1 MKVKKYVV
9 EDMQKAFV
17 MIKEDLGKDAVI
29 LSQQKVRKKGIKG
42 FISKPVYEV
51 IAAADDKENTK
62 RFGDE
67 LSLKKLEYKINQLQD
82 MLKYNTKID
91 DKPENEHG
99 DIQILRENG
108 VSDDVIKLLKQNIN
122 FEDDETYVREIND
135 FFVNLIGQPDLIELK
150 SRPTTILFIGP
161 TGVGKTTTIA
171 KIAANLVLKQR
182 LSVALVTMDTYR
194 IAAVE
199 QLKRYG
205 DILGISTTVI
215 NSPLEYPSAIKNL
228 KNHDVILIDTAGRN
242 HKNEYQLNEVKSLL
256 KIHKMSKV
264 YLVLSLTSKDRDL
277 VDIVN
282 RYSFIEDFAL
292 LFTKLDE
299 TETIGGIIN
308 VCYTTRKKIS
318 YVTTGQR
325 VPDDITVFDPEQ
337 YVKELLRR

>member
-9 EDMQKAFV
+9 EDMQKAFI

-29 LSQQKVRKKGIKG
+29 LSQQKIRRKGIKG

-51 IAAADDKENTK
+51 IAATDDNDNAK

-67 LSLKKLEYKINQLQD
+67 LNIKKLELKINQLQD
-82 MLKYNTKID
+82 MLKFNTKMNNGSD
-91 DKPENEHG
+91 DEYE

-108 VSDDVIKLLKQNIN
+108 VSDDVIKLLKQSIN
-122 FEDDETYVREIND
+122 FENDETYTRKIND
-135 FFVNLIGQPDLIELK
+135 FFINLIGQPDVIEIK

-171 KIAANLVLKQR
+171 KIAANLVLKQK
-182 LSVALVTMDTYR
+182 LSVALITMDTYR

-199 QLKRYG
+199 QLKKYG
-205 DILGISTTVI
+205 DILGISTAVI
-215 NSPLEYPSAIKNL
+215 NSPLEYSSAIKGL

-256 KIHKMSKV
+256 KIYKMSKV

-277 VDIVN
+277 IEIVN
-282 RYSFIEDFAL
+282 RYNFIEDFAL

-308 VCYTTRKKIS
+308 VCYTTRKRVS
-318 YVTTGQR
+318 YVTNGQR
-325 VPDDITVFDPEQ
+325 VPDDITVFNSEQ
-337 YVKELLRR
+337 YVNELLRR